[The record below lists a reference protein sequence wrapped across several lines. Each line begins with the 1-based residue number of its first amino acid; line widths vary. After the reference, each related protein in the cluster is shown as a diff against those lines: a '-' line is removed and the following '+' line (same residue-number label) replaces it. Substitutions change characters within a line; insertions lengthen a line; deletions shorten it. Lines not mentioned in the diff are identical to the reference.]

1 MKAPATGT
9 RGTVHVGTSGFS
21 YPEWKGSFYPDALP
35 ASQMLRHYAA
45 RFDAVEINNTFYR
58 MPRPGV
64 MEGWLRSVGDAFTFV
79 VKAPMGLTNLK
90 DRAIAAAG
98 AKHFFGQ
105 VLALGPRFGP
115 VLVQL
120 PGHLKRTG
128 AALALVEGIFAL
140 VPAGVRVALEPSD
153 PSWHDEELYALLRAH
168 DSALV
173 AVDDP
178 KKEVPLVATA
188 SWGYLR
194 LRRAAY
200 TKRALAAWAARLA
213 EPPWREAFVFFKHD
227 DEGTGP
233 QLGARLKPLVSP
245 AAAAR

>member
-1 MKAPATGT
+1 
-9 RGTVHVGTSGFS
+9 
-21 YPEWKGSFYPDALP
+21 
-35 ASQMLRHYAA
+35 MLRHYAA

-58 MPRPGV
+58 APRPGV
-64 MEGWLRSVGDAFTFV
+64 LEGWRGEVGDAFTFV

-90 DRAIAAAG
+90 DRTIAAAG
-98 AKHFFGQ
+98 AAHFFGL
-105 VLALGPRFGP
+105 VRALGPRFGT

-120 PGHLKRTG
+120 PGHLKRTA
-128 AALALVEGIFAL
+128 AALALVESIFAL
-140 VPAGVRVALEPSD
+140 VPPGVRVALEPSD

-194 LRRAAY
+194 LRRTRY
-200 TKRALAAWAARLA
+200 TKKALALWAARLA
-213 EPPWREAFVFFKHD
+213 EQPWREAFAFFKHD

-233 QLGARLKPLVSP
+233 QLGARLQPLVSP
-245 AAAAR
+245 ERRQDPSSTTADLLDPQRPIPRSR